1 MKYLAIMALVDG
13 ALDHDKIARVLE
25 YARALDVE
33 ADYLTE
39 LVEAASGH
47 MAWVSPT

>member
-1 MKYLAIMALVDG
+1 MTQVDG
-13 ALDHDKIARVLE
+13 TLDHAKLARVLE

-39 LVEAASGH
+39 LVEAASH
-47 MAWVSPT
+47 HSA